1 LAKLPAAMG
10 LVVAFFLAL
19 AAATVSYA
27 FGQGGPI
34 AGMVFL
40 AVLFV
45 GAAGR
50 VLRQTLNPGS

>member
-1 LAKLPAAMG
+1 MG
-10 LVVAFFLAL
+10 LVVTFFLAL

-40 AVLFV
+40 AVLFL
-45 GAAGR
+45 GAAAR
-50 VLRQTLNPGS
+50 VMQQTLRPGR